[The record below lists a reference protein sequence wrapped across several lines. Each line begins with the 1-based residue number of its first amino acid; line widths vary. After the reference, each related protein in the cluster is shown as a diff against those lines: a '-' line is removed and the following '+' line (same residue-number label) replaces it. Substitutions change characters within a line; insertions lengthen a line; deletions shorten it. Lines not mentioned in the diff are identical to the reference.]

1 MPTDGV
7 VDASFGRHDVYKFR
21 FWMCVTGIRAS
32 NAGTEIYD
40 WFLQQAVDIARSLE
54 IVTVAQVE
62 SALGEYMFVQ
72 CVHADAV
79 QALADEM
86 DLEMSKAREI
96 TIFDRI
102 AIVGDRQRKQFCVH
116 DF

>member
-1 MPTDGV
+1 
-7 VDASFGRHDVYKFR
+7 
-21 FWMCVTGIRAS
+21 
-32 NAGTEIYD
+32 
-40 WFLQQAVDIARSLE
+40 
-54 IVTVAQVE
+54 
-62 SALGEYMFVQ
+62 MFVQ
-72 CVHADAV
+72 CVRADAV

-102 AIVGDRQRKQFCVH
+102 AIVSDRQRKRSCVH